1 MLRYICQPSFSL
13 RKQLFEQQSKCILV
27 EIKKT
32 YCCLK
37 NTSTTHW
44 CNESRYSFKF
54 ISQYIW
60 TAYKLASLKRNLD
73 NGKLY
78 KSISRIR
85 PISWNIVIEQLNT
98 SSNLQRG
105 KIFNAFPLNNIW
117 QTILFSLVISNLL
130 EITANA

>member
-13 RKQLFEQQSKCILV
+13 RKQLFEQQSNCIFSGN
-27 EIKKT
+27 KKSILLLEQHKHHT
-32 YCCLK
+32 LMQ
-37 NTSTTHW
+37 
-44 CNESRYSFKF
+44 RISFKF

-60 TAYKLASLKRNLD
+60 TIYKLASLKRNLD